1 MTVFPVILLVLIATV
16 PILIIVVIVAVVIVA
31 VVIVHDA
38 GPATPSE
45 DVAGGIAVPVFSLA
59 VVIPVVAIII
69 IISVV
74 LVIIVLFVVILVRT
88 AQGCDKPRHGRIDV
102 EDRHRDG
109 VGHAE
114 ISASRLVDLLRNLA
128 QNLLER
134 LRRRGREVLASGFVR
149 DLFHA
154 NPAEILGD
162 ERPIVNTRIPRS
174 FAS

>member
-1 MTVFPVILLVLIATV
+1 MAVFPVILIATV
-16 PILIIVVIVAVVIVA
+16 PILIIVVIVA

-88 AQGCDKPRHGRIDV
+88 AQGCAKPRHGRIDI
-102 EDRHRDG
+102 EDRHR
-109 VGHAE
+109 
-114 ISASRLVDLLRNLA
+114 
-128 QNLLER
+128 
-134 LRRRGREVLASGFVR
+134 
-149 DLFHA
+149 
-154 NPAEILGD
+154 
-162 ERPIVNTRIPRS
+162 
-174 FAS
+174 

>member
-16 PILIIVVIVAVVIVA
+16 PILIIVVLLALVTPQA
-31 VVIVHDA
+31 A

-88 AQGCDKPRHGRIDV
+88 AQGCAKPRHGRIDI

-114 ISASRLVDLLRNLA
+114 VSASRLLY
-128 QNLLER
+128 
-134 LRRRGREVLASGFVR
+134 
-149 DLFHA
+149 
-154 NPAEILGD
+154 
-162 ERPIVNTRIPRS
+162 
-174 FAS
+174 